1 MTLIGITVRS
11 WLYEGSCALENM
23 VLGMEE
29 RAVRDSINQ
38 LSTDEFD
45 ACLAIIVCRSGANT
59 FAHLGQI
66 VGHYRGDLSR
76 SGTAARMAGQRR
88 VRPTN

>member
-11 WLYEGSCALENM
+11 WPYEGSDALENM

-29 RAVRDSINQ
+29 RAVRDSFNQ

-45 ACLAIIVCRSGANT
+45 ACLAIVVCRSEANT

-66 VGHYRGDLSR
+66 VGLYRGDAQQIWDR
-76 SGTAARMAGQRR
+76 STDGG
-88 VRPTN
+88 PTEGETY

>member
-29 RAVRDSINQ
+29 RAVR
-38 LSTDEFD
+38 E
-45 ACLAIIVCRSGANT
+45 G
-59 FAHLGQI
+59 
-66 VGHYRGDLSR
+66 SR
-76 SGTAARMAGQRR
+76 SHATEQAG
-88 VRPTN
+88 P